1 MQRIDIIRRVAE
13 QDGLIV
19 ANIGFPARELFSVQD
34 RPGNFYMLGSMGMA
48 SSIGLGL
55 ALNQPRPVYVI
66 DGDGALLMNLGSLAT
81 IAREAPPNLCLV
93 IVDNRVYGSTGNQPT
108 ARAEGT
114 DIAALARAAGCP
126 YVLEVKDEQELQN
139 ALTRISSAM
148 TVIVAHTEPGNA
160 EVPIIDL
167 TPVEIKQRFM
177 QHVEAMQQV
186 LGNAGL

>member
-1 MQRIDIIRRVAE
+1 MKRIDIIRRVAE

-19 ANIGFPARELFSVQD
+19 ANIGFPARELFSVHD

-55 ALNQPRPVYVI
+55 ALSQPSPVYVI

-81 IAREAPPNLCLV
+81 IAREAPPNLCLI
-93 IVDNRVYGSTGNQPT
+93 IVDNGVYGSTGNQPT

-114 DIAALARAAGCP
+114 DIAALARAAGCTH
-126 YVLEVKDEQELQN
+126 VLEATDELRLDA
-139 ALTRISSAM
+139 ALVGFASGLC
-148 TVIVAHTEPGNA
+148 VIVAHAQAGNA

-167 TPVEIKQRFM
+167 TSLEIKQRFM
-177 QHVEAMQQV
+177 RC
-186 LGNAGL
+186 LSS

>member
-34 RPGNFYMLGSMGMA
+34 RPAHFYMLGSMGMA

-55 ALNQPRPVYVI
+55 ALSQPRPVYVI

-81 IAREAPPNLCLV
+81 IARETPPNLCLV

-114 DIAALARAAGCP
+114 DLAALARAAGCTH
-126 YVLEVKDEQELQN
+126 VVEATDELQLQD
-139 ALTRISSAM
+139 ALKGFSSGL
-148 TVIVAHTEPGNA
+148 TVIVAHAEAGNA

-167 TPVEIKQRFM
+167 TPVEIKNRFM
-177 QHVEAMQQV
+177 QHLQV
-186 LGNAGL
+186 V